1 MAHMKASAIEGMSEN
16 QKKTLFW
23 ACFAA
28 LIATSFGFIIRALLI
43 DTWGAQFN
51 LTEVQ
56 KGEIFGAGLWPFAI
70 SIILFSLIIDRIGY
84 GTAMAFAFVC
94 HIASVVLTVTATG
107 YTQLYWA
114 MFICALANGTVE
126 AVINPVV
133 ATLFPTAKVRWLNI
147 LHAGWPGGLVLGGIL
162 TIALA
167 DVAKTG
173 DWRVVVG
180 IIAVPMVVYL
190 AMLTFAKFPINE
202 REQAGVSY
210 KTMLAELGG
219 FGALVA

>member
-1 MAHMKASAIEGMSEN
+1 MSTTPNEAVAPTDQQN
-16 QKKTLFW
+16 KMLFW

-84 GTAMAFAFVC
+84 GTAMAFAFIC

-126 AVINPVV
+126 AVSNPVV
-133 ATLFPTAKVRWLNI
+133 ATLFPTAKVRWLGS
-147 LHAGWPGGLVLGGIL
+147 ACL
-162 TIALA
+162 TSPIS
-167 DVAKTG
+167 
-173 DWRVVVG
+173 WRARRPRWRWRSWARKSSKWNVRRASPDHRRSTV
-180 IIAVPMVVYL
+180 
-190 AMLTFAKFPINE
+190 
-202 REQAGVSY
+202 
-210 KTMLAELGG
+210 
-219 FGALVA
+219 